1 MISGRNAHMID
12 PAELRAGRD
21 AWQALVN
28 PPKVPTTPADM
39 IAACKAA
46 ITHLAQEGRSTECDY
61 LNAIVSVIEEVNGIL
76 AGEDA
81 TLTAILA
88 DCS

>member
-1 MISGRNAHMID
+1 MINGRNAHMID
-12 PAELRAGRD
+12 PAQLRAWHD
-21 AWQALVN
+21 AWQARMN
-28 PPKVPTTPADM
+28 PPMAPADM

-46 ITHLAQEGRSTECDY
+46 ITHLAREGRSTEGDY